1 MSVKHRE
8 RLEKLK
14 QNSLNDSKSK
24 AISPVK
30 HFSRDQSFLLGRG
43 SGGTFVYLGLMED
56 GSEVAIKTM
65 LLQPP
70 PETAENEKNILSL
83 IQTKNSRFVVNYRH
97 YFRDETFV
105 YLVTDLCEETLKDH
119 VLSRSID
126 DLKKKG
132 RRMIKEILTGLQFL
146 HDQGI
151 LHRDLKP
158 SNVLVDIGGH
168 MRLADFGISRVLKAD
183 ETTVYTNA
191 KGTPGWMPAEIIE
204 AIGQKVES
212 RYKKKSDIQVTGMI
226 AFFILTKGDHPFGPT
241 HDRMGN
247 IVKGKPVNL
256 KVLNDKSARKFVKKL
271 ICHKIKK
278 NHYFLNLL
286 VEEHN

>member
-24 AISPVK
+24 
-30 HFSRDQSFLLGRG
+30 
-43 SGGTFVYLGLMED
+43 
-56 GSEVAIKTM
+56 
-65 LLQPP
+65 
-70 PETAENEKNILSL
+70 
-83 IQTKNSRFVVNYRH
+83 TKNSRFVVNYRH

-168 MRLADFGISRVLKAD
+168 MRLADFGITCFEGRRNS
-183 ETTVYTNA
+183 VYTNA

-212 RYKKKSDIQVTGMI
+212 RYKKSLI
-226 AFFILTKGDHPFGPT
+226 F
-241 HDRMGN
+241 
-247 IVKGKPVNL
+247 
-256 KVLNDKSARKFVKKL
+256 KL
-271 ICHKIKK
+271 
-278 NHYFLNLL
+278 L
-286 VEEHN
+286 E